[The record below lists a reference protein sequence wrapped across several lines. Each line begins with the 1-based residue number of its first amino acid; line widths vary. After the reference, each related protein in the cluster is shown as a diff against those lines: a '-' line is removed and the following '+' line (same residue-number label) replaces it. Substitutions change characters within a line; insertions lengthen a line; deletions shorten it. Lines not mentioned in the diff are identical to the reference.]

1 VAVSIL
7 MTLAFLFLKENIL
20 WSFGATENNI
30 EYAREYF
37 NYLLVGLPFYMF
49 GNAINSIIRADGSPK
64 FAMLSTVAGCIINLI
79 FDPIAIFVF
88 HWGMMGAAVAT
99 VAGQVVTALLGVYY
113 LTHAKSFQ
121 LKKASFAPNGQV
133 IRSVLPLGISS
144 FLTQVSIVI
153 IMGVMNNT
161 LVYYGAL
168 SRFGAD
174 IPMTVVGIVMKVFQ
188 LVVAFAVGIAAG
200 AQPIIGYNYGAGD
213 LRRVKEVLRI
223 MMIAEVCVGLVSLAL
238 FQFLPLQIIGIFGSG
253 DALYQEF
260 AVLAFR
266 IYLGGIVLCCVQ
278 KSSSIFLQALGKPV
292 LSMVLSLLRDF
303 VLIVPLT
310 MLLPMQFGVT
320 GALFSAP
327 ISDVLAFVVTVIIMR
342 HTTKNTLGSR
352 EAEED
357 ALPFSA
363 AKC

>member
-1 VAVSIL
+1 
-7 MTLAFLFLKENIL
+7 
-20 WSFGATENNI
+20 
-30 EYAREYF
+30 
-37 NYLLVGLPFYMF
+37 
-49 GNAINSIIRADGSPK
+49 
-64 FAMLSTVAGCIINLI
+64 
-79 FDPIAIFVF
+79 
-88 HWGMMGAAVAT
+88 
-99 VAGQVVTALLGVYY
+99 
-113 LTHAKSFQ
+113 
-121 LKKASFAPNGQV
+121 
-133 IRSVLPLGISS
+133 
-144 FLTQVSIVI
+144 
-153 IMGVMNNT
+153 
-161 LVYYGAL
+161 
-168 SRFGAD
+168 
-174 IPMTVVGIVMKVFQ
+174 MTVVGIVMKVFQ

-342 HTTKNTLGSR
+342 HTVKNTLGSR